1 MPVKKTKIVNDD
13 WQDMKTPPALIE
25 RAIESGASVEVM
37 ERLLSLQQRW
47 EEGQAK
53 KAYASAI
60 ADLRPDLPEIIKNRS
75 VDFTTERGR
84 THYRYEDL
92 QSVTE
97 ALSPPMAKHGL
108 SFRWRTVSDGPDKVT
123 VSCIISH
130 RAGHSEEN
138 SLSARH
144 DTSGNK
150 NPIQALGSA
159 VTYLQRYTLKA
170 AVGVAA
176 ATDDDGQSATPD
188 LPDYPRPP
196 RQTDPETMAGRAKPP
211 PRKDEPKPLGQN
223 QQKLKDEID
232 AHAVKFNLSDNDKC
246 DILAMVT
253 SYEPYTK
260 GDKTVS
266 GFAGIM
272 NYDFAQISDKM
283 AQVAIGKF
291 REYCKIAQSK
301 K

>member
-1 MPVKKTKIVNDD
+1 MAVKKTKPVDD

-47 EEGQAK
+47 EEGLAK

-176 ATDDDGQSATPD
+176 SADDDGQSATPD
-188 LPDYPRPP
+188 LPPIEQKQPP
-196 RQTDPETMAGRAKPP
+196 RQQPP
-211 PRKDEPKPLGQN
+211 HKDEPKPLGQN

-272 NYDFAQISDKM
+272 NYNFAQISDKM

-291 REYCKIAQSK
+291 REYCKIAQGK

>member
-1 MPVKKTKIVNDD
+1 MPVKKTKPVDD
-13 WQDMKTPPALIE
+13 EWQDMKTPPALIE

-176 ATDDDGQSATPD
+176 SADDDGQSATPD
-188 LPDYPRPP
+188 NHDYARPP
-196 RQTDPETMAGRAKPP
+196 TEQKQPP
-211 PRKDEPKPLGQN
+211 KQPTRKDEPKPLGEK
-223 QQKLKDEID
+223 QQALKDVIEMYVKENNLEEADKATIFKEVTSFKPKDPKKD
-232 AHAVKFNLSDNDKC
+232 AFKGYDNFDFSKLSDVHAASALRKFNDAV
-246 DILAMVT
+246 I
-253 SYEPYTK
+253 
-260 GDKTVS
+260 
-266 GFAGIM
+266 
-272 NYDFAQISDKM
+272 
-283 AQVAIGKF
+283 
-291 REYCKIAQSK
+291 K